1 MASTF
6 QNRLV
11 GSIVFI
17 ALIVIFLPDLLD
29 GKKSEYSDQFETIP
43 NKPQVKAI
51 PIAPDFPQ
59 AEYDQQMA
67 QAQQPLEDEQPM
79 DHLLENAEQIPP
91 NQAKLIEDKKP
102 EQTTE
107 PETIPSQISEPE
119 QSAQAQ
125 NNQSEQFKQNAWV
138 IQLGSFGNKKNVESL
153 VDKLKR
159 EGYLVFTQAVNT
171 SNGQLTKVFIGPELD
186 QNKLQNMLPELKKLT
201 NLKGKLVNYQPAQ

>member
-43 NKPQVKAI
+43 NKPKVKAI
-51 PIAPDFPQ
+51 PISPDFPEQEFNQQMSQ
-59 AEYDQQMA
+59 AEAEVVD
-67 QAQQPLEDEQPM
+67 DQPM
-79 DHLLENAEQIPP
+79 DHLLEDNQQIPP
-91 NQAKLIEDKKP
+91 NQADLIEDKP
-102 EQTTE
+102 
-107 PETIPSQISEPE
+107 
-119 QSAQAQ
+119 AQAQ
-125 NNQSEQFKQNAWV
+125 AEKAEQPSPVEKGQTTQFKQNAWA
-138 IQLGSFGNKKNVESL
+138 IQLGSFGNKKNVENL

-159 EGYLVFTQAVNT
+159 EGYVVFTKPVKT
-171 SNGQLTKVFIGPELD
+171 SNGELTKVFIGPELD
-186 QNKLQNMLPELKKLT
+186 QSKLKDMLPALKALT